1 MAEGLVEGGKLI
13 TIDCNEDL
21 EHFIHEALKSSD
33 LGAKIEFKL
42 GDALDIIPQLN
53 ETFDLVFIDADK
65 SNYINYYELILPKV
79 RPGGLIIADNVLWS
93 GKVLDLE
100 NNQDLDTQVIHQFNE
115 LVHED
120 DYEKIVNLV
129 GNLTLS
135 SKLDNSKMQ
144 NFEWEEKKKILRKTS
159 HLKLNHEILSLKAF
173 LATEQRIPGFGNGLC
188 QDVLWNARLHPKTKL
203 KQLNKDQIEKLY
215 NTIINLTKE
224 IVELGGRDTET
235 NLLGEKGHYHTK
247 MSILGLKEA
256 CPECGSEIIKE
267 NYLGGSIYTCPKCQ
281 ISP

>member
-1 MAEGLVEGGKLI
+1 MDFIQGAIEQYANRHTEKESDFLNKLNRDTHLKVLQPRMLSGHFQGRLLSLLSHLVQPKCILEIGTYTGYSALSMAEGLVEDGKLI

-115 LVHED
+115 LVQGD
-120 DYEKIVNLV
+120 DRV
-129 GNLTLS
+129 
-135 SKLDNSKMQ
+135 Q
-144 NFEWEEKKKILRKTS
+144 NVLLPIRDGLMVLRK
-159 HLKLNHEILSLKAF
+159 K
-173 LATEQRIPGFGNGLC
+173 
-188 QDVLWNARLHPKTKL
+188 
-203 KQLNKDQIEKLY
+203 
-215 NTIINLTKE
+215 
-224 IVELGGRDTET
+224 
-235 NLLGEKGHYHTK
+235 
-247 MSILGLKEA
+247 
-256 CPECGSEIIKE
+256 
-267 NYLGGSIYTCPKCQ
+267 
-281 ISP
+281 

>member
-1 MAEGLVEGGKLI
+1 MDFIQAAIEQYANRHTEKESDFLNKLNRYTHLKVLQPRMLSGHFQGRLLSLLSHLVQPKRILEIGTYTGYSAISMAEGLVEGGKLI

-120 DYEKIVNLV
+120 ARV
-129 GNLTLS
+129 
-135 SKLDNSKMQ
+135 Q
-144 NFEWEEKKKILRKTS
+144 NVLLPIRDGLMVLRK
-159 HLKLNHEILSLKAF
+159 L
-173 LATEQRIPGFGNGLC
+173 
-188 QDVLWNARLHPKTKL
+188 
-203 KQLNKDQIEKLY
+203 
-215 NTIINLTKE
+215 
-224 IVELGGRDTET
+224 
-235 NLLGEKGHYHTK
+235 
-247 MSILGLKEA
+247 
-256 CPECGSEIIKE
+256 
-267 NYLGGSIYTCPKCQ
+267 
-281 ISP
+281 